1 MSASLAAPLSGIANP
16 HDLQRQLARAD
27 RRRKWRAFS
36 LTLPLLLFL
45 LLTFLIPIAEL
56 LKRAVENPEVAN
68 ALPRTVVA
76 LQAWDRTGVPAADA
90 FAAIA
95 IDLGDLP

>member
-1 MSASLAAPLSGIANP
+1 MSTASLALPGIDDPQA
-16 HDLQRQLARAD
+16 LRRQLARAD

-45 LLTFLIPIAEL
+45 LLTFLIPIATL

-68 ALPRTVVA
+68 ALPRTVEA
-76 LQAWDRTGVPAADA
+76 LQAWNRTGVPAAEA
-90 FAAIA
+90 FAAVTK
-95 IDLGDLP
+95 DLAA